1 MTYGKCQFESLAD
14 AIFDAFGSYKQSEE
28 KVLDEAKI
36 DSSSCGTQIKEPP
49 MGSLLAPHLVAGFP
63 LQGSTLL
70 ATNHTLDTQLLL
82 PPLRFIALLPLHVP
96 LNTQLYIQLAVAPI
110 VGPIVGIITTTTITI
125 TNTINMDLESG
136 TDKGDR

>member
-14 AIFDAFGSYKQSEE
+14 AIFDAFGSYKSEE

-82 PPLRFIALLPLHVP
+82 LPLKFIALLPLHVP

-110 VGPIVGIITTTTITI
+110 VGPIVGIITITITI